1 MKYLEW
7 PIDKNKLLKAERNI
21 SFEKIAWHIENGD
34 ILDIIYHPKS
44 EKYQHQKVFII
55 NVEGYVYCV
64 PFVESETGVF
74 LKTIFAS
81 RKLTA
86 QYLGGKT

>member
-1 MKYLEW
+1 MKYFEW
-7 PIDKNKLLKAERNI
+7 PIDKNSKLKAERSI
-21 SFEKIAWHIENGD
+21 SFEKAVWHIENGD
-34 ILDIIYHPKS
+34 ILDIIDHPNP
-44 EKYQHQKVFII
+44 EKYPNQKMFIV

-64 PFVESETGVF
+64 PFVESEAGVF

-86 QYLGGKT
+86 QYLGGKS